1 MTVLANYFVRWRH
14 VAFAASAAGTGIGTL
29 MMPQFLQLLLQEY
42 GPQSAYILMA
52 GELPYQLLSIFKF
65 CMAILETAGVLLPC
79 KSPGNNL
86 CMEIGR
92 RIIAVIENPYFI
104 SKKLSDHAY

>member
-52 GELPYQLLSIFKF
+52 GEF
-65 CMAILETAGVLLPC
+65 CMAIFETAGVLLPC

-86 CMEIGR
+86 
-92 RIIAVIENPYFI
+92 
-104 SKKLSDHAY
+104 